1 MRNVVTRAVDLKGV
15 WSRYES
21 QWVLENIDFELKERE
36 IVAVVGP
43 NGGGKS
49 TLLKIILGIKD
60 YQRGEVKVFGK
71 HPEES
76 RRDMGFIPQIATFK
90 RNFPVSVLD
99 VVLMGT
105 YGRLGLFKNPSKL
118 EREKALSL
126 LEHVDMLKYAKTPFR
141 DLSGGQQQRVGI
153 ARALASD
160 PKLLLLDEPA
170 TGVDIAAQEAF
181 FRLIE
186 QFRAERGIS
195 IIIVSHD
202 VAVIAPLV
210 DRVAWLNRVIHYYGS
225 PEGALEPAVIEKT
238 FGRDIRFLVH
248 DERCITCKNP

>member
-1 MRNVVTRAVDLKGV
+1 MIKAVELKGV
-15 WSRYES
+15 WSHYDS
-21 QWVLENIDFELKERE
+21 QWVLEDINFELNEKE

-49 TLLKIILGIKD
+49 TLLKIILGIKS
-60 YQRGEVKVFGK
+60 YQKGEVLVFGK
-71 HPEES
+71 PPEAS

-105 YGRLGLFKNPSKL
+105 YGRLGLFKNPSRV

-126 LEHVDMLKYAKTPFR
+126 LEHVDMLKYAKKPFS

-170 TGVDIAAQEAF
+170 TGVDIAAQDAF
-181 FRLIE
+181 FNLIE
-186 QFRAERGIS
+186 HFRAERGIS

-202 VAVIAPLV
+202 VAVIAPLS
-210 DRVAWLNRVIHYYGS
+210 DRVAWLNRVIHYFGS
-225 PEGALEPAVIEKT
+225 PEGALEPEVIEKT

-248 DERCITCKNP
+248 DEHCITCRKP